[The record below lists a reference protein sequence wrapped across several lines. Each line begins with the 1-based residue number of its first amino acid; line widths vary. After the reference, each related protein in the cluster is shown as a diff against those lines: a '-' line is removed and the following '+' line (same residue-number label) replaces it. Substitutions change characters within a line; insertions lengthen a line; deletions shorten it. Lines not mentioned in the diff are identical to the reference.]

1 MENGTIIEKIK
12 DTLKRK
18 GISQRELASRIGKDE
33 TAVSRWLSG
42 RTGISRASID
52 AIEEALGEKLDK
64 SDVKSKVKVAL
75 ITGITG
81 QDGSFL
87 AEFLLEKGYEV
98 HGIMRRSSSFN
109 TARIEHLYLDE
120 WVRDMKQKRTINL
133 HYGDMTDS
141 SSLVRIIQQVQPDEI
156 YNLAAQSHVKVSFD
170 CPEYTAEADAVGTLR
185 LLEAVRIL
193 GMEKKCRIYQASTSE
208 LFGKVQEVPQK
219 ETTPFYP
226 RSPYG
231 VAKQYGFWIVK
242 NYREAY
248 GMFAVNGILFNHE
261 SERRGE
267 TFVTRKISI
276 AASRIAQ
283 GMQDKLYLGNLNSL
297 RDWGYAKDYV
307 ECMWLML
314 QHETPEDF
322 VIATGQYHTVREFC
336 TLAFREVGIDLVWE
350 GTGVNER
357 GIDVKTG
364 KSLVE
369 VDPKYF
375 RPTEVDQLLGDPTKA
390 KTLLGWNPRK
400 TSFEDLVKIMVRH
413 DMKFVKKL
421 RVKAEIDNLSL

>member
-1 MENGTIIEKIK
+1 MDNSTVIANIK
-12 DTLKRK
+12 DALKRK
-18 GISQRELASRIGKDE
+18 GISQRELAARIGKDE

-42 RTGISRASID
+42 RTGISQASLD
-52 AIEEALGEKLDK
+52 AIEQALGEKLDK
-64 SDVKSKVKVAL
+64 SDVKSRVKVAL

-120 WVRDMKQKRTINL
+120 WVRDMKRKRTINL
-133 HYGDMTDS
+133 HYADMTDS
-141 SSLVRIIQQVQPDEI
+141 SSLVRVIQQVQPDEI

-208 LFGKVQEVPQK
+208 LYGKVQEVPQK

-267 TFVTRKISI
+267 TFVTRKITI

-307 ECMWLML
+307 ECM
-314 QHETPEDF
+314 
-322 VIATGQYHTVREFC
+322 
-336 TLAFREVGIDLVWE
+336 
-350 GTGVNER
+350 
-357 GIDVKTG
+357 
-364 KSLVE
+364 
-369 VDPKYF
+369 
-375 RPTEVDQLLGDPTKA
+375 
-390 KTLLGWNPRK
+390 
-400 TSFEDLVKIMVRH
+400 
-413 DMKFVKKL
+413 
-421 RVKAEIDNLSL
+421 